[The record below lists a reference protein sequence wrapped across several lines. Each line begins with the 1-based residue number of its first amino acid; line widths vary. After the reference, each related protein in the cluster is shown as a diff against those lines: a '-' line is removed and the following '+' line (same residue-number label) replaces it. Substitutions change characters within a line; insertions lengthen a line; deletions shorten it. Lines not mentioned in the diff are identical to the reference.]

1 MKQLSGLVCGF
12 STSSSELQIG
22 PIPAD
27 DGVGKEITTRITSA
41 MMTNKTF
48 FTDSNGRDFIK
59 RVCQVLCMPFL
70 QICDVKFSY
79 YFNMVNVFM

>member
-12 STSSSELQIG
+12 STSYTELQIG

-27 DGVGKEITTRITSA
+27 DGVGKEITTQITTT

-59 RVCQVLCMPFL
+59 RVCQGLNFMHAISVIILMWWMFLC
-70 QICDVKFSY
+70 D
-79 YFNMVNVFM
+79 N